1 MTPLA
6 VDPGALDRAGADM
19 MSAGESLGW
28 VVSTL
33 TMTLSGCPEMAGDDP
48 AGARLGR
55 SYDRLASQLLEAMVV
70 TRNGLC
76 NLGAGVRMSAHNYSL
91 AEAKSDVGGRS
102 NPLPAPPSIE
112 PLVVGSPPSSVGAVD
127 GAPAGWGWVAPFI
140 GMIWPTADS
149 AKLRAAAAAWTAA
162 GTKFALTE
170 FQGTAGAMEA
180 VRAQQIPEGAAI
192 DAAFSDAYTST
203 TSIVQQCQ
211 TIAARLTSY
220 AAEVDKVHAAI
231 LDLLARI
238 CDPLTGIKEVWDVLT
253 DEDED
258 EIKKIAD
265 DIRTVV
271 DNFTAEV
278 DALRAQMVAALEEA
292 MTAITAMGNYAAK
305 HWDPFS
311 HAVGRALNQLGQR
324 YKGIG
329 EEAGG
334 MLKGLW
340 EVSQLRAVT
349 DPEGWFNSLGE
360 TSKGIAPLL
369 GAGGEHGPAVSQAW
383 QQLGKDLTHWD
394 EWKTNPGEALGKS
407 EFDLATLFLPGGPVS
422 KLDRMGTAGRD
433 AVNGLSQGLEKP
445 PMLEPL
451 RAPHVEPPKAAP
463 PRPEPAPGALPREPA
478 PSTKPGPAPAGAPA
492 PHGPTESR
500 TPVPRDPGAASALK
514 SKGEPSA
521 VADQHPGPP
530 EPVPGANHPPHS
542 APPEAMPAGGNPA
555 GPSPHDEQT
564 GDPRHHGALQS
575 PDWTVE
581 YPEAEPRTT
590 VSGHG
595 AYFPIDG
602 HMTVPRGTTI
612 TLYAEHGS
620 SITDDL
626 GNLIESGGDTSGVYS
641 RTFHPGEKIPN
652 YTIYP
657 PDGLNIVGT
666 PLTVTEPT
674 RLSELIDEEMGRVH
688 LAICPYD
695 ETCPTGWVYDVT
707 GIYDESKGIFIPY
720 GGIDS
725 HDG

>member
-1 MTPLA
+1 MTPLT

-19 MSAGESLGW
+19 LSAGENLGW

-33 TMTLSGCPEMAGDDP
+33 TMALSGCAGMAGDDP

-55 SYDRLASQLLEAMVV
+55 SYDGLASRLLEAMVV

-91 AEAKSDVGGRS
+91 AEAKSDVGGQS
-102 NPLPAPPSIE
+102 NSLPAPPSIE

-258 EIKKIAD
+258 EIRKIAD

-271 DNFTAEV
+271 DNFAAEV
-278 DALRAQMVAALEEA
+278 DALRAQMAAALEQA
-292 MTAITAMGNYAAK
+292 TTAITAMGDYAAK

-311 HAVGRALNQLGQR
+311 HALGRALNQLGQR
-324 YKGIG
+324 YEGIG
-329 EEAGG
+329 EEAGA
-334 MLKGLW
+334 MVKGLW

-360 TSKGIAPLL
+360 MSKGIAPLL
-369 GAGGEHGPAVSQAW
+369 GAGGQHGPAVSQAW
-383 QQLGKDLTHWD
+383 QQLGKELTHWD

-407 EFDLATLFLPGGPVS
+407 EFDLATMFLPGGPVS

-433 AVNGLSQGLEKP
+433 AVNGLSKGLEKP
-445 PMLEPL
+445 PTLEPL
-451 RAPHVEPPKAAP
+451 RAPHVEPPKASP
-463 PRPEPAPGALPREPA
+463 PKPEPTTGTLQREPV
-478 PSTKPGPAPAGAPA
+478 PSTKPGPAPAGAAA

-500 TPVPRDPGAASALK
+500 TPVARDPGAN
-514 SKGEPSA
+514 
-521 VADQHPGPP
+521 Q
-530 EPVPGANHPPHS
+530 PPHS
-542 APPEAMPAGGNPA
+542 AAPQATPAGGNPA
-555 GPSPHDEQT
+555 EPSLRNGDP

-575 PDWTVE
+575 PPNWTVE

-590 VSGHG
+590 ISGHG
-595 AYFPIDG
+595 AYYLIDG

-641 RTFHPGEKIPN
+641 RTFHPGERIPN

-674 RLSELIDEEMGRVH
+674 CLSDLIDEEMGRVH

-720 GGIDS
+720 GGIDIN
-725 HDG
+725 DG